1 MTPNSNLSLIHFN
14 IANTVA
20 YAAAGCEN
28 CIKVG
33 TSCPVTSVGYSG
45 AGQDMQIKW
54 ICHDNI
60 NCLGR

>member
-1 MTPNSNLSLIHFN
+1 MCSKFKCFLNSALIFQILSLRC
-14 IANTVA
+14 T
-20 YAAAGCEN
+20 GCEN
-28 CIKVG
+28 CIKIG
-33 TSCPVTSVGYSG
+33 TACPVTSVGYSG